1 MATPDKVDVTEKPDP
16 GPREPEAWDQRP
28 LGKSLLL
35 GGILLTAAIKRRKK
49 QDSRGSLLLALVLLF
64 AIFGLDAF
72 LSSSASGQTSEIF
85 RIASG
90 LCTIETLFTFHF

>member
-1 MATPDKVDVTEKPDP
+1 MLSRGKIPEDLSFQGVATPDKVDVTEKPDP

-49 QDSRGSLLLALVLLF
+49 QDSGGSLLLALVLLF
-64 AIFGLDAF
+64 AIFG
-72 LSSSASGQTSEIF
+72 
-85 RIASG
+85 
-90 LCTIETLFTFHF
+90 